1 MRRFVTIR
9 ATGRPPAVRFGAVA
23 ERIPHDDWAQWYD
36 AIYEATYGDAYRWL
50 TDETLR
56 AVLEKACPGDAI
68 LDIGAATGRLS
79 VPLAAAGYRVHAV
92 DRSPSM
98 LRQLLARATES
109 RVGQRIT
116 VQCVNARELD
126 GAPTFDLALCVFT
139 VLLYLPDRAAL
150 ADTLA
155 AIASRLR
162 IGGRLLLDVPR
173 RELFVGYRAE
183 TDQVERLVQITPDPS
198 DSDGRRFSYRDDAFL
213 KSPFLVR
220 VSEHFVATWWPEH
233 EVLEEATAAGL
244 ELESDVSPRF
254 TRAASAHW
262 WLRRHR

>member
-1 MRRFVTIR
+1 
-9 ATGRPPAVRFGAVA
+9 VA

-36 AIYEATYGDAYRWL
+36 AIYDATYGDAYRWL
-50 TDETLR
+50 TEETLQ
-56 AVLEKACPGDAI
+56 AVIEKARLGDAI
-68 LDIGAATGRLS
+68 LDIGAATGRLA

-98 LRQLLARATES
+98 LRQLLVRATES
-109 RVGQRIT
+109 RVGHRLT
-116 VQCVNARELD
+116 VQCVNAQMLD
-126 GAPTFDLALCVFT
+126 GPPTFDLALCVFT

-150 ADTLA
+150 TGTLA

-162 IGGRLLLDVPR
+162 VGGRLLLDVPR
-173 RELFVGYRAE
+173 RELFVGYRAD
-183 TDQVERLVQITPDPS
+183 TDQVERLVEISPDPT
-198 DSDGRRFSYRDDAFL
+198 DLDGRRFSYRDHVFL

-220 VSEHFVATWWPEH
+220 VSEHFVATWWPEC
-233 EVLEEATAAGL
+233 EVLEAATSAGL
-244 ELESDVSPRF
+244 ELEADVSRRF